1 MNYKL
6 ILILILACFAV
17 IFIIQN
23 VDVVEIRILFW
34 SIQMSRS
41 LLMFF
46 LVAIGLIIGWF
57 LHSFFKHRQ
66 GKKNN

>member
-6 ILILILACFAV
+6 ILILVLACLSV

-23 VDVVEIRILFW
+23 VDVVEIRFLFW

-46 LVAIGLIIGWF
+46 LFAIGIIIGWF

-66 GKKNN
+66 GKNN

>member
-1 MNYKL
+1 MSYKL
-6 ILILILACFAV
+6 IFILILTCFAV

-23 VDVVEIRILFW
+23 VDVVEIRFLLW
-34 SIQMSRS
+34 SMQMSRS

-57 LHSFFKHRQ
+57 LNSFFKHRQ
-66 GKKNN
+66 GKNN